1 MPRLIIVTSA
11 NDTNDIPSKDEL
23 LKFSHKIYISPE
35 DEDMEQINDI
45 EELSFLDFYNGGFD
59 SGVITGKNEIR
70 EFVETYSNR
79 NEITLQPLGL
89 DDFDKLLEENGCV

>member
-11 NDTNDIPSKDEL
+11 KDVNDIPSKEEL

-35 DEDMEQINDI
+35 DMEEINDI

-59 SGVITGKNEIR
+59 SGVITGKNDIR

-79 NEITLQPLGL
+79 NEITLHPLGI
-89 DDFDKLLEENGCV
+89 DDFDKLLEENGCVY

>member
-1 MPRLIIVTSA
+1 MPRLIIVTSTKDV
-11 NDTNDIPSKDEL
+11 NNIPSKEEL

-35 DEDMEQINDI
+35 DMEEINDI

-59 SGVITGKNEIR
+59 SGVITGKNDIR

-79 NEITLQPLGL
+79 NEITLHSLGL
-89 DDFDKLLEENGCV
+89 DDFDKLLEENGCVY